1 MRNDVFSDVLHS
13 MLNKKKG
20 SLQFNIKI
28 GNKLTTSVPS
38 VFQKLLERKSLKIPY
53 SKSLAVIHDVMQRL
67 LMHVVLRDISVADN
81 CYLGFFSLKS
91 LLYRVLYTDHIVV
104 LVLASRE
111 SVF

>member
-28 GNKLTTSVPS
+28 GNQLTTSVPS

-67 LMHVVLRDISVADN
+67 LMQVVLRDISVADN
-81 CYLGFFSLKS
+81 CYLGF
-91 LLYRVLYTDHIVV
+91 
-104 LVLASRE
+104 LASNLSYTECFTRTTL
-111 SVF
+111 